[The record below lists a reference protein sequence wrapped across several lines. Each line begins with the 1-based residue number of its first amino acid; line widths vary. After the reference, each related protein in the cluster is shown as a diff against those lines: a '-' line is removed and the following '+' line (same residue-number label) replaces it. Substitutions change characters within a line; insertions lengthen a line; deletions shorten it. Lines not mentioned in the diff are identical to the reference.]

1 MSGLIQIEG
10 SDGSQNGAL
19 RVPAGLQPFAEGIA
33 RAQENLLKGQ
43 REDGHWVFPL
53 EADATITAEYVIYR
67 RLMRLPIDERDR
79 QAAAGLLATQQPDGG
94 WARYAGAPS
103 QVSLAIEAYFALKL
117 VGTSVDD
124 PALVRAREFILSR
137 GGVAKAGVFTRI
149 WLSYFG
155 EFPERGV
162 PAMPVEIVLLPE
174 WFPLSVYEMSSW
186 ARGTVVPLTVL
197 QAKGFR
203 VALEPGRGVRELWRE
218 DPASAD
224 LAFGPG
230 AGLFTW
236 SRLFTLLDRALHR
249 LGLWTHRRPLRVR
262 ALREAERWIRE
273 RQDRSG
279 GWGGIAPAMLNS
291 TLALCALR
299 GPEDEAVRRG
309 QQAIEDFTVQLP
321 QGLLFQPCVSPVWD
335 TVLVT
340 KALLDSGAAPDDAR
354 LARAAEWLMD
364 RQITGVRGDWAR
376 KRPDALPGGWAFE
389 YENVHYPDVDDTVAV
404 CTTLDRLELAD
415 EARKDRA
422 VQRGMRWCL
431 NMQSA
436 NGGWGA
442 FDVDNVRELWNEIPF
457 ADMKAMLDAPTAD
470 LTGRALELLGHFG
483 YSLRSRQAE
492 RGVAFVT
499 ARQEADGSFW
509 GRWGVNYLYGTWS
522 VLTGLERMGF
532 APDDTRVRR
541 AADWL
546 EAHQNADGGFG
557 ESPASYDDRSGG
569 RRADS
574 RSEDRAADR
583 AQGRG
588 PSTPSQTAWGLMGL
602 VSAGRGGSEA
612 ARRAADFL
620 LARQDAD
627 GGWTELECT
636 GTGFPGHFYLRYHGY
651 PRYFPLSA
659 LGLWLRDRGQ
669 AGR

>member
-1 MSGLIQIEG
+1 MSGLLQIEG
-10 SDGSQNGAL
+10 ADQSRERAL
-19 RVPAGLQPFAEGIA
+19 RVPAGLEPFAEAIA
-33 RAQENLLKGQ
+33 RAQESLWKGQ

-67 RLMRLPIDERDR
+67 RLMRLPVDERDR
-79 QAAAGLLATQQPDGG
+79 QAAALLLATQQPDGG
-94 WARYAGAPS
+94 WSRHAGAPS
-103 QVSLAIEAYFALKL
+103 HVSLAIEAYFALKL
-117 VGTSVDD
+117 VGTSTDD

-149 WLSYFG
+149 WLSYFR

-162 PAMPVEIVLLPE
+162 PVMPVEIVLLPD

-186 ARGTVVPLTVL
+186 ARDTVVPLTVL

-203 VALEPGRGVRELWRE
+203 VALDPGRGVRELWCG

-224 LAFGPG
+224 LAFGPT

-236 SRLFTLLDRALHR
+236 GRFFTVLDRALHG
-249 LGLWTHRRPLRVR
+249 LGAWTPRRPLRKR

-273 RQDRSG
+273 RQDRNG
-279 GWGGIAPAMLNS
+279 GWGGIVPAMLNS

-299 GPEDEAVRRG
+299 GPEDDAVRRG
-309 QQAIEDFTVQLP
+309 RQAIEEFTVQLP

-340 KALLDSGAAPDDAR
+340 KALLDSGAPADDAR

-364 RQITGVRGDWAR
+364 RQITGVRGDWSR

-389 YENVHYPDVDDTVAV
+389 YENVHYPDVDDTVAI
-404 CTTLDRLELAD
+404 CTTLDRLVLAD

-422 VQRGMRWCL
+422 VQRGLRWCL
-431 NMQSA
+431 NLQSA

-442 FDVDNVRELWNEIPF
+442 FDVDNVREIWNEIPF

-492 RGVAFVT
+492 RALAFVT

-522 VLTGLERMGF
+522 VLTGLARMGF
-532 APDDTRVRR
+532 GPDDTRVRR

-546 EAHQNADGGFG
+546 EARQNADGGFG
-557 ESPASYDDRSGG
+557 ESPASY
-569 RRADS
+569 
-574 RSEDRAADR
+574 EDPSAR
-583 AQGRG
+583 GRG

-602 VSAGRGGSEA
+602 VSAGRGGSQA

-620 LARQDAD
+620 RARQDDD
-627 GGWTELECT
+627 GGWSEAEWT

-659 LGLWLRDRGQ
+659 LGLWLRDRGEG
-669 AGR
+669 GR